1 MIKTTKIRSWILC
14 LLPIAASLIIASFID
29 LQFRDIP
36 LLHLRIDI
44 ASAVIFLGLI
54 VSLVFLINHL
64 KNLHHIRQIDDLME
78 SEHSEHKQFLLR
90 LDHELKNPLS
100 AIKTSLALMGQQLND
115 LAPDHEKEE
124 LNQTTHQINAQT
136 DRINRLIS
144 DLRKLSELETYLI
157 ELYPVKIHLLLE
169 QTISDL
175 KSNPKSQARKISLS
189 LPSAPWQLPDITTDE
204 DLLMLCISNLVDNA
218 LKYTQPNDT
227 IEIRA
232 YENNNYIFVEIADSG
247 IGIPESELEKVWG
260 KLYRARNSR
269 GIPGNGLGLSIVKT
283 IVERLNGIC
292 SIRSQEGVGTVF
304 VLQLP
309 K

>member
-1 MIKTTKIRSWILC
+1 MRNNKLHRWFLS
-14 LLPIAASLIIASFID
+14 LLPLFTSSIAAFILKSRFEQLPV
-29 LQFRDIP
+29 LQT
-36 LLHLRIDI
+36 RIDI
-44 ASAVIFLGLI
+44 ASAAIFLGLAI
-54 VSLVFLINHL
+54 SLLLMWNL
-64 KNLHHIRQIDDLME
+64 NKNIRFRQKLANQLE
-78 SEHSEHKQFLLR
+78 EENNEHKQFLLR

-115 LAPDHEKEE
+115 LSPDNKQDE
-124 LNQTTHQINAQT
+124 LNQTVHQIDAQT
-136 DRINRLIS
+136 DRINHLIS

-157 ELYPVKIHLLLE
+157 ELYPVNIHLLLE
-169 QTISDL
+169 QTVSDF

-204 DLLMLCISNLVDNA
+204 DLVMLCISNLVDNA
-218 LKYTQPNDT
+218 LKYTRHDGT

-232 YENNNYIFVEIADSG
+232 YENNNYVFVEIADNG
-247 IGIPESELEKVWG
+247 IGIPETELEKVWR

-269 GIPGNGLGLSIVKT
+269 GMPGNGLGLSIVKT
-283 IVERLNGIC
+283 IVERLNGMC
-292 SIRSQEGVGTVF
+292 HIRSQEGIGTVF